1 VVQDLR
7 HAVRF
12 LLKSKGFALVAVAA
26 LAVGIGANV
35 TLFGFVSSLVLR
47 PMDAVEPERLVRADS
62 GGEGFMT
69 FLTYGEYVEYRTRN
83 QSLSELAIFYPGWM
97 AAVRADGPAEMIA
110 VTPVSG
116 NYFATLGVTAALGR
130 AIAPEDDEPGAP
142 RVVVLSDAGFRR
154 HFGADKGVLGRTITI
169 DGEPFTIVGV
179 LPPSFP
185 GTAFPNIPQIY
196 APFHARAVTESSRGY
211 LIGRLRPGVTREEA
225 QADLSRIAAQRT
237 KEEGE
242 RRSIRVH
249 PATRAFPQF
258 VQMMTGV
265 GALFFVVAAAVLWN
279 ACSNIAVLLLA
290 RGWTR
295 RREIGIRLAL
305 GASRPRL
312 VRQLLV
318 ESLLLASAGGLGAIG
333 LALFIARWLTQ
344 LYLPVPMPIALLFD
358 FDWRV
363 VVFTGGAV
371 IAATLLFGL
380 GPVLQSL
387 RVDIVSSIKQRTG
400 EFQARGSLVV
410 TQVALSTA
418 LLATAGLLV
427 RSLVAPPERGFD
439 TDGVLMATV
448 RLGGPDVGFFEE
460 VLDRL
465 EKAQGVISAAVAES
479 VDMTSTGSLAP
490 VEVRSET
497 AAEDQTVYTNG
508 VSRGYFRTLGI
519 PLLGGRDFE
528 ARDDLDSPAIGIVNE
543 TLARRFWPGRSA
555 LGRRLAL
562 TDGTTIEA
570 VGLAPDIK
578 HESLEEKPAPLL
590 YLPLTQRPVSTATFL
605 IKTTLGP
612 RATAALVRERVAA
625 VEPNLV
631 VYNLQPLEERFGL
644 ALLANRALAWVSG
657 VLGLLGLTLGAI
669 GTYGIVS
676 FLMEQR
682 RREIGIRIA
691 LGATP
696 SGVVGM
702 TTRRG
707 MLWTGTG
714 IVLGVAASLVVARLL
729 QAYLNGIDGIDPIPL
744 AAAAFLLAATGY
756 AACLVP
762 ARRASRTDPMAALRE

>member
-12 LLKSKGFALVAVAA
+12 LLKSKGFTLVAVAA

-380 GPVLQSL
+380 GPALQSL
-387 RVDIVSSIKQRTG
+387 RADVVSSIKQRTE

-418 LLATAGLLV
+418 LLSTAGLLV

>member
-1 VVQDLR
+1 MVQDLR

-380 GPVLQSL
+380 GPALQSL
-387 RVDIVSSIKQRTG
+387 RADVVSSIKQRTE

-418 LLATAGLLV
+418 LLSTAGLLV

>member
-1 VVQDLR
+1 
-7 HAVRF
+7 
-12 LLKSKGFALVAVAA
+12 
-26 LAVGIGANV
+26 
-35 TLFGFVSSLVLR
+35 
-47 PMDAVEPERLVRADS
+47 
-62 GGEGFMT
+62 
-69 FLTYGEYVEYRTRN
+69 
-83 QSLSELAIFYPGWM
+83 
-97 AAVRADGPAEMIA
+97 
-110 VTPVSG
+110 
-116 NYFATLGVTAALGR
+116 
-130 AIAPEDDEPGAP
+130 
-142 RVVVLSDAGFRR
+142 
-154 HFGADKGVLGRTITI
+154 
-169 DGEPFTIVGV
+169 
-179 LPPSFP
+179 
-185 GTAFPNIPQIY
+185 
-196 APFHARAVTESSRGY
+196 
-211 LIGRLRPGVTREEA
+211 
-225 QADLSRIAAQRT
+225 
-237 KEEGE
+237 
-242 RRSIRVH
+242 
-249 PATRAFPQF
+249 
-258 VQMMTGV
+258 MMTGV
-265 GALFFVVAAAVLWN
+265 GALFFVVAAAVLWI

-318 ESLLLASAGGLGAIG
+318 ESLLLAGAGGLGATG
-333 LALFIARWLTQ
+333 LALLTARWLTQ

-380 GPVLQSL
+380 GPALQSL
-387 RVDIVSSIKQRTG
+387 RADVVSSIKQRTG

-465 EKAQGVISAAVAES
+465 EKAQGVVSAAAAES
-479 VDMTSTGSLAP
+479 IDLYNTGPLAP
-490 VEVRSET
+490 VDVQSET
-497 AAEDQTVYTNG
+497 APEDQTVYSNR
-508 VSRGYFRTLGI
+508 VSRGFFRTLGI
-519 PLLGGRDFE
+519 PLLAGRDFE

-555 LGRRLAL
+555 LGRRLVL

-625 VEPNLV
+625 VEPDLV

-682 RREIGIRIA
+682 RREIAIRIA

-729 QAYLNGIDGIDPIPL
+729 QANLNGIDGIDPIPL

-762 ARRASRTDPMAALRE
+762 ARRASRTDPMAVLRE